1 MVVFS
6 PGGSHTRSGR
16 SSWCIFCVNAAGGDS
31 KTLMIVQVAP
41 VEKNVSETTCSLSFG
56 QRVRTV
62 ELGAASR
69 KIEAGDVEVGHTAV

>member
-1 MVVFS
+1 M
-6 PGGSHTRSGR
+6 
-16 SSWCIFCVNAAGGDS
+16 NAAGGDS

-69 KIEAGDVEVGHTAV
+69 KIEAGDVEVGHTAM